1 MDKEVLKLMREA
13 IKSGELKRV
22 KELLTSYD
30 GLLDEDTLFGSW
42 LHVAADFGR
51 IDIAEYLI
59 YCGIDL
65 NRNGGIS
72 GGNPVRSAARHG
84 HVEIIELLYKNGAR
98 LDVSEANRNPLFGA
112 ICNGHFDVV
121 RFLVEKGID
130 ISAQYD
136 MGTLNNVDAYEY
148 ARQYGQ
154 TEIAD
159 YLKGKLE
166 ERNN

>member
-1 MDKEVLKLMREA
+1 MDKESLRLMREA
-13 IKSGELKRV
+13 IREGKNEIV
-22 KELLTSYD
+22 QELLESYTD
-30 GLLDEDTLFGSW
+30 LINVDTAFGSW
-42 LHVAADFGR
+42 LHVAAAQGNV
-51 IDIAEYLI
+51 EMVKYLI
-59 YCGIDL
+59 GCGMDV
-65 NRNGGIS
+65 NKNGGFS
-72 GGNPVRSAARHG
+72 GGTPIEHAASRG
-84 HVEIIELLYKNGAR
+84 HLNIVKLLFFSGAK
-98 LDVSEANRNPLFGA
+98 LDVSAAPRNPLFGA
-112 ICNGHFDVV
+112 IYGGYFDIVM
-121 RFLVEKGID
+121 FLVEKGID